1 MALLEVKN
9 MNISVSVEDEKKS
22 LVRNVSFS
30 LEQSEILGLVGASG
44 SGKSLTVMS
53 ITGLLPEDYNVSYDS
68 IRFNGNEIDLKNN
81 KSLPKI
87 RGAEIAYVFQEPM
100 TSLNPLLKIKKQV
113 EEPLIIHKKIKL
125 TKRERE
131 LRVKQALLS
140 AGLDPTVSLL
150 NSYPHELSGGQRQ
163 RVMIAMAFV
172 TNPKILV
179 ADEITTALDTENT
192 EIIAKLLLE
201 RRARHGTSI
210 IFISHDRRLVE
221 KVSDRIICMHH
232 GEIVGESNEIFDFPD
247 YKTGEVSAEPILRVR
262 DLSFS
267 YKNKN
272 LFGKEKEVPV
282 LQDINFDLYKSE
294 TLGIVGRSGAGKST
308 LVKVI
313 AGMLQKSS
321 GTIMFD
327 KQYENIRMVFQD
339 PYTSLN
345 KAKSV
350 GKILREAWYLNYFNE
365 RRKEKSVGQNTA
377 KIGNLNKIVTVN
389 NSKIPQK
396 TRIGKYYGLRRAAN
410 IAVFEALKSVDLKSE
425 MAYRMLYEL
434 SGGERQRVAIA
445 CAVISSPGI
454 IILDEPV
461 SAVDFNVAAQILEL
475 LQRLKEKTHCSYIFI
490 SHDKEVIKQTCQ
502 RVLILDNGT
511 VKESK

>member
-30 LEQSEILGLVGASG
+30 LGSGEILGLVGASG

-53 ITGLLPEDYNVSYDS
+53 ITGLLSEDYNVSYDS
-68 IRFNGNEIDLKNN
+68 IVFDGNEIDLKDN
-81 KSLPKI
+81 KSLLKI

-125 TKRERE
+125 TKKERV

-140 AGLDPTVSLL
+140 AGLDPTERLL

-192 EIIAKLLLE
+192 EIIANLLLE

-221 KVSDRIICMHH
+221 KVSDRVICMNH
-232 GEIVGESNEIFDFPD
+232 GEMSDKGNEIIDFPD
-247 YKTGEVSAEPILRVR
+247 YKTGEVSVEPILRVR

-267 YKNKN
+267 YTDKT
-272 LFGKEKEVPV
+272 LFGKEKKVPV
-282 LQDINFDLYKSE
+282 LHDVNFDLYKSE

-313 AGMLQKSS
+313 AGMLAKTS
-321 GTIMFD
+321 GTIIFD

-350 GKILREAWYLNYFNE
+350 GRILREAWYLNYYNE
-365 RRKEKSVGQNTA
+365 HRKLKNAETKPGKNGISSGNGILSKSGTIKQHISRRE
-377 KIGNLNKIVTVN
+377 
-389 NSKIPQK
+389 
-396 TRIGKYYGLRRAAN
+396 LRRLAN

-490 SHDKEVIKQTCQ
+490 SHDKEVIRQTCQ